1 MTLNARETAA
11 ALFGLSRLIRLD
23 PGGLSYF
30 NASRQGFWNSFWVAA
45 LILPL
50 HLVQAAVHFSRSER
64 VTVEPITYFVLEVES
79 YVIGWVLFPLM
90 MVWVSGLIDRWQ
102 NFYAFMVPYNWFQV
116 VIAAIILPL
125 SIFGGL
131 ELLPR
136 EAASLL
142 MLMSASAFLLYM
154 GFIAHK
160 ALNITAI
167 TAFGIVLLDV
177 LLSFLVNGTIN
188 QMVTA
193 AP

>member
-1 MTLNARETAA
+1 MIPSPGEAA
-11 ALFGLSRLIRLD
+11 GALFGLSRLVRLD
-23 PGGLSYF
+23 AEGLTYF
-30 NASRQGFWNSFWVAA
+30 NATRQGFWNSFWVAA
-45 LILPL
+45 IILPL
-50 HLVQAAVHFSRSER
+50 HLVQAVVHFSRSER
-64 VTVEPITYFVLEVES
+64 VTVEPITYFALELES
-79 YVIGWVLFPLM
+79 YVIGWVLFPLV
-90 MVWVSGLIDRWQ
+90 MVWVSGLIDRAQ
-102 NFYAFMVPYNWFQV
+102 NFYTYIVPYNWFQL

-131 ELLPR
+131 DVLPR

-160 ALNITAI
+160 ALKITAI
-167 TAFGIVLLDV
+167 TAFGVVLLDV

-188 QMVTA
+188 QMVTT